1 VVRESNARSIH
12 GQPGRRARRHD
23 ARRADILRAA
33 ARVFRRHGF
42 ADAGMRAIA
51 DEADLSPANL
61 YHYFRGKDELL
72 YYCQDQALDRMLGVV
87 AAARRARVSA
97 LARLEQILTAHAT
110 ILLDDVEGATA
121 HVQVDALPPA
131 RRARLVA
138 KRDRYERAVRAV
150 VERGLDAGE
159 FVVEDAAVVTRA
171 MLGAINWTAMW
182 FRPGGAHDASHVGA
196 VIARFL
202 VRGMARTPGGP
213 SSPSRTRHARAT
225 RSLRSL

>member
-1 VVRESNARSIH
+1 MVRESNGRSI
-12 GQPGRRARRHD
+12 QRPPGRLRRRRD

-72 YYCQDQALDRMLGVV
+72 YYCQDQALDRMLAAA
-87 AAARRARVSA
+87 AAARRGCLSA
-97 LARLEQILTAHAT
+97 SARLEHVLRAQAT

-121 HVQVDALPPA
+121 HVQIDALPPA
-131 RRARLVA
+131 RRARLIA
-138 KRDRYERAVRAV
+138 KRDRYERAVRAIV
-150 VERGLDAGE
+150 QSGVEAGE
-159 FVVEDAAVVTRA
+159 FLADDAALVTRA

-182 FRPGGAHDASHVGA
+182 FRPGGAHDAPHVGS

-202 VRGMARTPGGP
+202 VRGVRRT
-213 SSPSRTRHARAT
+213 H
-225 RSLRSL
+225 

>member
-1 VVRESNARSIH
+1 
-12 GQPGRRARRHD
+12 
-23 ARRADILRAA
+23 
-33 ARVFRRHGF
+33 
-42 ADAGMRAIA
+42 MRAIA

-72 YYCQDQALDRMLGVV
+72 YYCQDQALDRMLAAV
-87 AAARRARVSA
+87 AAAERDRLSA
-97 LARLEQILTAHAT
+97 AARLERILTAHAT

-138 KRDRYERAVRAV
+138 KRDRYERAVRAI
-150 VERGLDAGE
+150 VEAGVRSGGLAA
-159 FVVEDAAVVTRA
+159 EDPAVVTRA

-182 FRPGGAHDASHVGA
+182 FRPGGAHDAPHVGG

-202 VRGMARTPGGP
+202 VRGVKKARLRP
-213 SSPSRTRHARAT
+213 
-225 RSLRSL
+225 RSL